1 MIRAV
6 GQFFT
11 LAGFAS
17 RSALSQGLMFL
28 FLKPRSERP
37 PVDQIILR
45 LQKSLGSIPGIAAVL
60 TPSPVLQIS
69 VGATSQTQGQYAYT
83 ISGIVPEDVYAVADE
98 LMAKAAAV
106 QGLRQCP
113 LRLLPRHAKS

>member
-1 MIRAV
+1 M
-6 GQFFT
+6 
-11 LAGFAS
+11 
-17 RSALSQGLMFL
+17 SQGLIFL

-45 LQKSLGSIPGIAAVL
+45 LQQSMGSIPGITAVL

-83 ISGIVPEDVYAVADE
+83 ISGIVPEDVYAVADQ
-98 LMAKAAAV
+98 LMEKLK
-106 QGLRQCP
+106 QFKGFRQCP